1 MATINCDE
9 CGAIGESDSVL
20 FPDPDIMDKH
30 MDEKHN
36 GKEFGYSIWK
46 D

>member
-1 MATINCDE
+1 MATISCDE
-9 CGAIGESDSVL
+9 CGIIGECHSTL
-20 FPDPDIMDKH
+20 FPDPDIMNKH
-30 MDEKHN
+30 MDNMHN